1 MMTLARRVLLTS
13 CVVFSVALS
22 FGCEDSGKKSAA
34 LAAEDLPF
42 LIRATEQ
49 DVSEIRSGLPEGA
62 PHLVRLFEERRPE
75 QPAFEVLHEALG
87 RARDKT
93 QDLRVA
99 KSTFFAVASPNGKI
113 LRNDQKQDLM
123 AGKMLFESFPELK
136 KALMAGYTETRGSM
150 PEASGVKGKPDAQ
163 WVAAVPLRSETDTFG
178 VYVTGWSFSAY
189 AYRLETALRSELIS
203 KLKEREKLPLTYVY
217 VVAGDQAYGAPV
229 SPEVN
234 AKAVLESNPKEQL
247 QSQDSY
253 TVVKDIDGRR
263 FGIAVGR
270 AKSLGEDV
278 AIALVRSET

>member
-1 MMTLARRVLLTS
+1 MMALARRSLLTV
-13 CVVFSVALS
+13 CVALS
-22 FGCEDSGKKSAA
+22 AALSLGCEDSGKKSAA

-42 LIRATEQ
+42 LIRATDQ
-49 DVSEIRSGLPEGA
+49 DVSEVRSGLPEGA
-62 PHLVRLFEERRPE
+62 PHLVQLFEERRPE
-75 QPAFEVLHEALG
+75 QPAFEALHETLG

-99 KSTFFAVASPNGKI
+99 KSTFFAVATPDGKI

-136 KALMAGYTETRGSM
+136 KALEAGYTETRGSM
-150 PEASGVKGKPDAQ
+150 PEAAGVKGKPDAQ
-163 WVAAVPLRSETDTFG
+163 WVAAVPLRSGDDSFG
-178 VYVTGWSFSAY
+178 LYVTGWSFSAY

-217 VVAGDQAYGAPV
+217 VVVGDQAYGAPV